1 MYSYF
6 QLVMLHER
14 IADMA
19 RLAERRHVA
28 EEQESKAG
36 GLERRRESKRRDP
49 TPGQSASWAGSVGDS
64 G

>member
-1 MYSYF
+1 MYAYF

-14 IADMA
+14 IAEMA

-28 EEQESKAG
+28 EEQE
-36 GLERRRESKRRDP
+36 RRDP
-49 TPGQSASWAGSVGDS
+49 TPGQGASRDSWAGSLGGS